1 MMVLKDKKT
10 KITFHSGVLTIGGT
24 IIEVAY
30 EDSHI
35 FFDFGSEYNPAAKVQ
50 PTDLQGL
57 LDENLVPFLNNMF
70 DPNIP
75 LNGYESKE
83 DNFNDTAVFLSHI
96 HLDHSK
102 IVNYLNPE
110 VPLYTLE
117 GTKSL
122 LNTLNINNDFLFPL
136 YKGDGSRNTREVIG
150 VKENEVVQ
158 VGKIKVKVMPV
169 DHDAYGACG
178 LFIETPDLTIAYTGD
193 IRLHGYR
200 KNDTLNFCK
209 ESENCDV
216 LLIEGVSVSFQNF
229 GDPIR
234 EGEPQTEE
242 ELIDKII
249 KIVNDNEGKQITFNY
264 YISNIERILNII
276 KNVKRPVVLD
286 SYNAYVVKEATGC
299 EVNYYNLDNRE
310 YGLNKDLEI
319 SFNELL
325 DDNKKYLWQLGNNAL
340 KYFDKLKEGGVYI
353 HCDAQPLGEFDPAFA
368 PFVQSFADNNIEF
381 NRVVCSGHARPYDL
395 IEIINR
401 IKPKLLAPIHSY
413 HPEKLYNDNGD
424 MILVEKGQTI

>member
-1 MMVLKDKKT
+1 MVLKDKKT

-35 FFDFGSEYNPAAKVQ
+35 FFDFGSEYNPAAKVN

-57 LDENLVPFLNNMF
+57 LDEKLVPFLDNMF
-70 DPNIP
+70 DPKIP
-75 LNGYESKE
+75 LKGYKSKE
-83 DNFNDTAVFLSHI
+83 NNFKNTAVFLSHI

-102 IVNYLNPE
+102 IVNYLNSE

-136 YKGDGSRNTREVIG
+136 YESNGIKNTRNVNG

-216 LLIEGVSVSFQNF
+216 LLIEGVSVSFQDF
-229 GDPIR
+229 GDDLR
-234 EGEPQTEE
+234 VGEPANEP
-242 ELIDKII
+242 ELIDKIN
-249 KIVNDNEGKQITFNY
+249 KIVNDNKGKQITFNY
-264 YISNIERILNII
+264 YIANVERILNIL
-276 KNVKRPVVLD
+276 KTNPRTVVLD
-286 SYNAYVVKEATGC
+286 SYSAYVVKEAAGY
-299 EVNYYNLDNRE
+299 EAHYYDLDNKE
-310 YGLNKDLEI
+310 YGLNPELKVDFE
-319 SFNELL
+319 ELL
-325 DDNKKYLWQLGNNAL
+325 NDTDKYFWQLGNLAL
-340 KYFDKLKEGGVYI
+340 KYQDKLKEGGVYI
-353 HCDAQPLGEFDPAFA
+353 HCDAQPLGEFDPTFK
-368 PFVQSFADNNIEF
+368 PFIKSFEDRNIEF

-395 IEIINR
+395 IEIINL

-413 HPEKLYNDNGD
+413 HPEKLYNENGD